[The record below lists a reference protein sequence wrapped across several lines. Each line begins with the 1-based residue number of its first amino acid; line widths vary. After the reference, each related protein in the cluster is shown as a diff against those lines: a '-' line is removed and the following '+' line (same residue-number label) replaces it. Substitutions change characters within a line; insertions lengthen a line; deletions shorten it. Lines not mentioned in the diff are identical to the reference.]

1 MGDPESQKQPEK
13 TTSRTKRRLVR
24 WLVRTVV
31 VLLVLA
37 GLSMAGIAFAV
48 RHFEKGLP
56 TTTEVKRYSPPQVT
70 RVLARDGTL
79 LGEHF
84 VERRTVVKLADV
96 PPHVKLAFLAAEDA
110 SFYEHEGLDYPGML
124 RSIWVNLRS
133 ASSRQGAS
141 TITQQV
147 VKNVLLTQ
155 ERTYQRKIKEVI
167 LSRKIEQELTKDEI
181 LELYLNHIYFGHGRY
196 GIEEAARYYF
206 GKGVAELSLGEAS
219 ILAGIPKGPSI
230 YSPRGH
236 LDRSLERREYILGQ
250 MVDKGFARQEIAD
263 EARAETVTLADPQG
277 SNQELAPEVVAEAM
291 NVLKTQLGN
300 DAAKGGYTIE
310 TTIDPK
316 LQLEARRALRDGL
329 GGFDKRQKL
338 VAPIKRP
345 KKTPTFYEGDP
356 TTEKNKIFVAE
367 VTGAD
372 DAKNELFLRV
382 GKRRG
387 RVNLSSADRYNP
399 LKLPASKFAEIGAP
413 LRVGLTAEAAAMSD
427 PLAILPMRLELGAQ
441 GAVVAID
448 IASRDILAIAGS
460 YEGARAT
467 LDRASQSKRQ
477 PGSAFKPFVFGQ
489 ALRSKKFTAASLLPT
504 DPTALEGYSPKNHDP
519 KAAGAPVRAREA
531 LSRSVNT
538 SAAWL
543 IGQVGAA
550 DVAGFAK
557 ELGIESDLGATPS
570 LALGAYEVTPRE
582 LAGAYASLGAMGEV
596 EEPHLIAKIIGPD
609 GREVALPKKER
620 RRAMEPAEAYLLTDM
635 MESVVTDGTGRGA
648 KVLKRPIAGKTGTSN
663 DARDAWFAGYSTDIA
678 CAVWTGYDDHV
689 PLGAGESGATTAL
702 PIFIS
707 FMRAAHQGKPSTD
720 FPSPP
725 GVVRTRIDP
734 ASGLLPL
741 PDQEDTL
748 DEVFLRGTEP
758 TESAKPKEDAAPE
771 LVEPDPVEPT
781 DPGPGEISPAP
792 EAAPKPEQDG

>member
-1 MGDPESQKQPEK
+1 MADSERPKQPEK
-13 TTSRTKRRLVR
+13 TPSRTKRRLLR
-24 WLVRTVV
+24 WLARILVI
-31 VLLVLA
+31 LLVLM
-37 GLSMAGIAFAV
+37 GLALTGVAFGV
-48 RHFEKGLP
+48 RHFEKDLP
-56 TTTEVKRYSPPQVT
+56 TTTEVKRYAPPQVT

-84 VERRTVVKLADV
+84 VERRTVVKLDEV

-133 ASSRQGAS
+133 QSSRQGAS

-155 ERTYQRKIKEVI
+155 ERTYERKVKEVI
-167 LSRKIEQELTKDEI
+167 LARKIEQELSKDEI

-196 GIEEAARYYF
+196 GVEEAARYYF
-206 GKGVAELSLGEAS
+206 GKGIAELSLGEAS

-236 LDRSLERREYILGQ
+236 LDRSLERREYILNQ
-250 MVDKGFARQEIAD
+250 MVDKGFAKQEIAD
-263 EARAETVTLADPQG
+263 EARTESVVLADPQG
-277 SNQELAPEVVAEAM
+277 TNQELAPEVVAEAM
-291 NVLKTQLGN
+291 NVLKAQLGS

-329 GGFDKRQKL
+329 DGFDKRQKL
-338 VAPIKRP
+338 VAPIKKP
-345 KKTPTFYEGDP
+345 KKTPNFYEGDP

-372 DAKNELFLRV
+372 DAKHELFVRV

-399 LKLPASKFAEIGAP
+399 QKLTASKFAELGAP
-413 LRVGLTAEAAAMSD
+413 LRVSLTAEAQAVTD
-427 PLAILPMRLELGAQ
+427 PFALLPMRLELGAQ

-448 IASRDILAIAGS
+448 IASREILAIAGS

-477 PGSAFKPFVFGQ
+477 PGSAFKPFVYGQ

-504 DPTALEGYSPKNHDP
+504 DPTALDGYSPKNHDP

-531 LSRSVNT
+531 LARSVNT

-543 IGQVGAA
+543 IGQVGAGE
-550 DVAGFAK
+550 VAGLAR
-557 ELGIESDLGATPS
+557 ELGVASELGTTPS

-582 LAGAYASLGAMGEV
+582 LAAAYASLGALGEV
-596 EEPHLIAKIIGPD
+596 EEPRLIAKISGPD
-609 GREVALPKKER
+609 GREVPLPSSER
-620 RRAMEPAEAYLLTDM
+620 TRAMDPAEAYLLTDM
-635 MESVVTDGTGRGA
+635 LESVVNDGTGRGA

-663 DARDAWFAGYSTDIA
+663 EARDAWFAGYSTDIA
-678 CAVWTGYDDHV
+678 CVVWTGYDDHV
-689 PLGAGESGATTAL
+689 PLGAGESGSITAL
-702 PIFIS
+702 PIFVS

-725 GVVRTRIDP
+725 GIVRTRIDP

-741 PDQEDTL
+741 PDQEGTL

-758 TESAKPKEDAAPE
+758 TESAKPIEEPSSE
-771 LVEPDPVEPT
+771 LVEPIPPAPLDPAPLPT
-781 DPGPGEISPAP
+781 APAP
-792 EAAPKPEQDG
+792 EPKRDDAPG